1 MKKVINIILI
11 TLLCSVYAFS
21 QTTSGRLVGTV
32 SSPDG
37 VLPNATVKVKDNKTG
52 KELTASTKD
61 DGTFQFPQLDFGS
74 YTVTISVNGFKTYVS
89 NDVKINTGRESVLSA
104 TLEIGDI
111 QESVTITGGADI
123 INSTTAELSSTVS
136 PRQVLEL
143 PINGRNPL
151 SLLNLQAGVNPT
163 SSSING
169 QRSSSANFTRD
180 GINVQDNY
188 IRTGGF
194 VQDRPTVDDTGEF
207 TVVTQNAGA
216 ELGNGGST
224 QVLMVTPRGG
234 KDFNGAAFVFNRN
247 SYFAAN
253 SFGNNATNTTR
264 PFLNRNQF
272 GGKLSGPLPI
282 PNFGEG
288 GPMFLKDKGFFFV
301 SYERFLLRQ
310 TAPLTRRV
318 LLNQFRDGTFTYRAL
333 DGTTR
338 TVNVLNGTGLTG
350 AIPNSA
356 GGVLAVDPT
365 IKARFLDLTP
375 GAGNANFQNGN
386 ITQSLIFNQAD
397 NDTRNGL
404 TTRFD
409 LDFNDN
415 HSFYFVYKYND
426 NADDRQSDAGGFLNQ
441 PFVVQGGPTDFYL
454 GSYRTIIGSNF
465 VNELRGA
472 YSSSKP
478 FFRQS
483 DSFPTNYVIG
493 GLPLGLS
500 SPEPSFQNQGRDT
513 QQYTVQ
519 NNSTYTSGK
528 HTLRFGVEFNAQRIQ
543 AQTNFNQIPIYN
555 ISTAAN
561 PNTPRLDAGL
571 YPGGISATDR
581 NIADALRYLLGGIV
595 GGGTV
600 NANFVNPTLGQV
612 IGAPLLQR
620 FEYNTWGL
628 YASDQWRITPELSIN
643 LGLRWDYF
651 TPLKN
656 KDQVY
661 LEPDLGGAET
671 IDQIKS
677 ALLNPT
683 GNYVLVGKNSGTP
696 GTFFKPDYNNF
707 GPNVSFAYSPREG
720 RGVLGFFTGKNG
732 VVRGGFRM
740 GYINDEY
747 IRSSDN
753 AAGGNAGLNL
763 AVVAR
768 NPNNNSVSLN
778 SRFNN
783 LPGFVLPPFSNPPI
797 SFATGNA
804 NAGNFF
810 NTIFAVDPNLQMQ
823 RNMEY
828 SIGIQREIGFD
839 TVVEIRYVGGRSN
852 NMVRGVDINQFDIN
866 KDGFL
871 QDFINARN
879 NCRIQGGGNIL
890 NCTDARNNGLPG
902 QVDLPVFAKLPF
914 GAFLNNSAV
923 VAPIINGNVADL
935 ITTYVTNGLDQD
947 GGVGINF
954 RPNRNGGPVD
964 LLMNGGRYRYNAMQA
979 EIRRHLTKGISFQA
993 NYTFQKI
1000 LSDIGSDAQARFD
1013 PLLDN
1018 ANFGLEYSRPDYD
1031 RTHTVN
1037 INSIYELPFGRNRR
1051 FLNGGGI
1058 ADLFL
1063 GGWQFGNI
1071 VNISSGSPISIRDL
1085 GGTLNRAARSARQT
1099 ATTNLTPDQIRDLI
1113 GIYKVGNI
1121 TYFIDPKVIAAD
1133 GTATGGNVFGT
1144 PNAAFPGQV
1153 FFHNQPGQTG
1163 NLPRHFI
1170 NGPIYFNWDASLI
1183 KNVRI
1188 SESVRVQ
1195 LRVEAFN
1202 VLNNVNFFIGENSN
1216 IFNINSPTFG
1226 QIPQANTFA
1235 PRIMQ
1240 FGARFEF

>member
-1 MKKVINIILI
+1 MKKIFCVMLI
-11 TLLCSVYAFS
+11 TLLSVVYAFS

-52 KELTASTKD
+52 RELTATSKE
-61 DGTFQFPQLDFGS
+61 DGSFQFPQLDFGT
-74 YTVTISVNGFKTYVS
+74 YTVTISVNGFKTYVV
-89 NDVKINTGRESVLSA
+89 NDVKIDAGRESALSA

-163 SSSING
+163 SNSING

-180 GINVQDNY
+180 GINVQDNF

-216 ELGNGGST
+216 DLGNGGST
-224 QVLMVTPRGG
+224 QVMMVTPRGG
-234 KDFNGAAFVFNRN
+234 QDFHGAAFIFNRN

-253 SFGNNATNTTR
+253 SFGNNATNTAR

-272 GGKLSGPLPI
+272 GGKVSGPLPI

-288 GPMFLKDKGFFFV
+288 GPMFHKDKGFFFV

-310 TAPLTRRV
+310 TAPITRRV
-318 LLNQFRDGTFTYRAL
+318 LLNQFRDGTFTYTAL

-338 TVNVLNGTGLTG
+338 TINVLTGTGLTG
-350 AIPNSA
+350 AIPASA

-365 IKARFLDLTP
+365 IKARFLDKTP
-375 GAGNANFQNGN
+375 GVGNSNFQNGN
-386 ITQSLIFNQAD
+386 ITQSLIFNQTD

-404 TTRFD
+404 TMRFD
-409 LDFNDN
+409 VDFNEK
-415 HSFYFVYKYND
+415 HSVYFVYKYND
-426 NADDRQSDAGGFLNQ
+426 NADDRQSDVGGFFDK

-454 GSYRTIIGSNF
+454 GSYRTIIGSSF
-465 VNELRGA
+465 VNEFRGA
-472 YSSSKP
+472 YASSNP

-483 DSFPTNYVIG
+483 DLFPTDYVIG
-493 GLPLGLS
+493 ALPLGLS
-500 SPEPSFQNQGRDT
+500 SPEPAFQNQGRDT
-513 QQYTVQ
+513 QQYTIQ
-519 NNSTYTSGK
+519 NNSTYTAGK
-528 HTLRFGVEFNAQRIQ
+528 HTLRFGMEFNAQRIQ
-543 AQTNFNQIPIYN
+543 SQTNFNQVPIFN

-561 PNTPRLDAGL
+561 PATPRLDAGL

-600 NANFVNPTLGQV
+600 NANFVNPTEGPV

-620 FEYNTWGL
+620 FEYNTWGF
-628 YASDQWRITPELSIN
+628 YVADQWRVTPELSVN

-656 KDQVY
+656 PDQVY

-671 IDQIKS
+671 IDQIKA
-677 ALLNPT
+677 ALLNPN
-683 GNYVLVGKNSGTP
+683 GNYVFVGKNSGVP
-696 GTFFKPDYNNF
+696 GAFFKPDYNNF

-720 RGVLGFFTGKNG
+720 KGVLGFFTGRSG
-732 VVRGGFRM
+732 VIRGGFRM

-747 IRSSDN
+747 VRSSDN
-753 AAGGNAGLNL
+753 AAGGNAGLNFTV
-763 AVVAR
+763 AAR
-768 NPNNNSVSLN
+768 NPLNNSVSLN

-783 LPGFVLPPFSNPPI
+783 LPGFVLPPFNNPPV

-810 NTIFAVDPNLQMQ
+810 NTVFAVDPNLQMQ

-839 TVVEIRYVGGRSN
+839 TVFEIRYVGGRSN
-852 NMVRGVDINQFDIN
+852 NMVRGVDINQYNIN
-866 KDGFL
+866 ADGFL

-879 NCRIQGGGNIL
+879 NCRIQGGGNLL
-890 NCTDARNNGLPG
+890 NCTDARNIGLPG

-923 VAPIINGNVADL
+923 VAPIITGNVADL
-935 ITTYVTNGLDQD
+935 ITTYIINGLDQD
-947 GGVGINF
+947 GGVGVNF
-954 RPNRNGGPVD
+954 RPNYNGGPVD
-964 LLMNGGRYRYNAMQA
+964 LLMNGGRYRYNALQT
-979 EIRRHLTKGISFQA
+979 EIRRRFTNGFSFQA
-993 NYTFQKI
+993 NYTLQKI

-1018 ANFGLEYSRPDYD
+1018 GNAGLEYSRPDYD

-1037 INSIYELPFGRNRR
+1037 INTIYELPFGRSKR

-1058 ADLFL
+1058 TDTLF
-1063 GGWQFGNI
+1063 GGWQFGTI
-1071 VNISSGSPISIRDL
+1071 MNISSGAPISIRDL
-1085 GGTLNRAARSARQT
+1085 GGTLNRTARSARQT
-1099 ATTNLTPDQIRDLI
+1099 ATTSLTTEQIKDLI

-1121 TYFIDPKVIAAD
+1121 TYFIDPKVIAPD
-1133 GTATGGNVFGT
+1133 GTATGGNVLGT
-1144 PNAAFPGQV
+1144 PQAGFAGQV

-1170 NGPIYFNWDASLI
+1170 NGPMFFNWDASLI

-1188 SESVRVQ
+1188 SETVRVQ

-1202 VLNNVNFFIGENSN
+1202 VLNNVNFFIAENSN